1 VVRPISEQVILITG
15 ATDGMGRQLA
25 RDLAAQGA
33 TLLLHGRDQA
43 RGEATLT
50 EIRRATGNDRLKYYR
65 ADFAS
70 LDEVRELA
78 QRITAEQKR
87 LDVLVNNAGIGGSP
101 DDRTRALSRDGYEL
115 RLAVNYLA
123 PFLLTR
129 SLLPLLQASAPAR
142 IVNVASVGQAP
153 IDFNDLML
161 EHGYDGYRA
170 YGQTK
175 LALIMFA
182 FDLAEE
188 LKGTGVTANALHPA
202 SLMNTKMVLENFGYT
217 MSRIEDGVAATIR
230 LVTDPKLDG
239 VSGRYFDRLR
249 EGKANNQAYDR
260 ESRARLRAVSE
271 QLTGLSRPND
281 ESGPRPSHAPRRTV
295 RG

>member
-25 RDLAAQGA
+25 RDLAAEGA
-33 TLLLHGRDQA
+33 SLLLHGRDQA

-50 EIRRATGNDRLKYYR
+50 EIRRATGNEKLTYYR
-65 ADFAS
+65 ADFSS

-78 QRITAEQKR
+78 QRILAEQTR
-87 LDVLVNNAGIGGSP
+87 LDALVNNAGIGGTP
-101 DDRTRALSRDGYEL
+101 GDRKRALSRDGYEL

-129 SLLPLLQASAPAR
+129 SLVPLLKASAPSR
-142 IVNVASVGQAP
+142 IINVASVGQDP

-170 YGQTK
+170 YGQSK

-202 SLMNTKMVLENFGYT
+202 SLMNTKLVLESFGYT

-239 VSGRYFDRLR
+239 VSGRYYDQLR
-249 EGKANNQAYDR
+249 EGRANNQAYDP
-260 ESRARLRAVSE
+260 RARAELRRLSE
-271 QLTGLSRPND
+271 QLTAVSAP
-281 ESGPRPSHAPRRTV
+281 SSHAPRNTR